1 MSEQDVMMSD
11 PRTDAY
17 ADLERE
23 HVELE
28 DRFSR
33 LITLLEQQGIE
44 FTDEMR
50 QAIEGELE
58 DDDESDDPEVEG
70 FFAAIQENMSL
81 AQRFNLAQRI
91 IAETSAYFLECLP
104 AEGDTDTESY
114 DSSYVDT
121 AISIGANLARL
132 DLAAQALAD
141 VQLLEIV
148 DGDDEEDDD
157 DGDSEDEA

>member
-1 MSEQDVMMSD
+1 MSEQDVMKSD
-11 PRTDAY
+11 PCADAY

-33 LITLLEQQGIE
+33 LISLLEESGIQ

-50 QAIEGELE
+50 QVIEGELE
-58 DDDESDDPEVEG
+58 DEDENDDPEIEG
-70 FFAAIQENMSL
+70 FFCAAQARMSL

-91 IAETSAYFLECLP
+91 IAETSAHFLECLP
-104 AEGDTDTESY
+104 AEGHADTESY

-121 AISIGANLARL
+121 SITIGANLARL

-141 VQLLEIV
+141 VQLFEIV
-148 DGDDEEDDD
+148 DGDDEDEEDDS
-157 DGDSEDEA
+157 DSEDKA

>member
-1 MSEQDVMMSD
+1 MSEQDVMTLN
-11 PRTDAY
+11 PCADAY

-50 QAIEGELE
+50 QAIEGEIK

-81 AQRFNLAQRI
+81 AQRFILAQRI
-91 IAETSAYFLECLP
+91 IAETSAHFLECLP
-104 AEGDTDTESY
+104 AEEHADTESY

-121 AISIGANLARL
+121 AITIGANLARL

-141 VQLLEIV
+141 VQMLEIV
-148 DGDDEEDDD
+148 DDNDEDD
-157 DGDSEDEA
+157 GEDAA